1 MVAENNQRTNKTKI
15 QELYEQLSQKETQL
29 TNCEKEIDNLR
40 NDQKKA
46 ELRFDKQKL
55 RTEDFQTKFN
65 EKNVQYEKS

>member
-1 MVAENNQRTNKTKI
+1 LVAENNQRTNKTKI